1 VFFLLAGCWQAENT
15 GCKATQRLNG
25 GASLSAR
32 ICALAISSDIVATAA
47 LGRDGVIFLSASDLS
62 VQHANDVATK
72 MLEKLA
78 LGLKAGT
85 ALKQFLALLSRE
97 ATFTD
102 SNGVEAVRKA
112 LQEIGKKGEHDLP
125 PFSVSDVRI
134 AWRKSDGPAGL
145 IALQL
150 CDVTRSEAL
159 ARNLSDHK
167 FFIQH
172 LIDVLP
178 IPIYVKNIDGIIN
191 RCNTAFSDFIGCKLD
206 AVLGRKSSDV
216 APAMLDATMN
226 RMEQPLLK
234 AEGNVRDEITFERE
248 DGTPKAAIFAASTL
262 KTPSGAIGGTIG
274 SLIDIT
280 SLKKAEAEVA
290 GAAARLTDILQK
302 APIGVGISDRETGKF
317 LFFNKTF
324 VELLGI
330 EVGNREDTAKDDLDD
345 ANPKMTLTDAT
356 DSILLSERYR
366 EKSLFEM
373 DAMGELH
380 DVELRI
386 RPTGAKEARWLRTSL
401 EPLPFEGQEAVLW
414 WVADITKQKMASR
427 ELQNKANNDELT
439 GLANRARFM
448 QKLNHC
454 ESVLRGTD
462 TPAAVFLLDLDGFKQ
477 VNDTLGH
484 AAGDWVLIETAR
496 RLVRAARR
504 ADEVARLGGDEFTM
518 VFINKGRAAEMTKIA
533 GAILKAMAEPYVW
546 EGKPCP
552 IGASIGI
559 SVFDGGF
566 CDMSEQLRRADKAMY
581 EAKLAGKGRYVVYDA
596 EKDVDLNED

>member
-1 VFFLLAGCWQAENT
+1 M
-15 GCKATQRLNG
+15 
-25 GASLSAR
+25 
-32 ICALAISSDIVATAA
+32 AISSDIVATAA
-47 LGRDGVIFLSASDLS
+47 LGRDGIIFLSANDLS
-62 VQHANDVATK
+62 VQHANNVATK
-72 MLEKLA
+72 MLEKL
-78 LGLKAGT
+78 LPGLKTGT

-97 ATFTD
+97 ANFTD
-102 SNGVEAVRKA
+102 SDGVEAVRKA
-112 LQEIGKKGEHDLP
+112 LQEIGKTGERDLP
-125 PFSVSDVRI
+125 PFSVGDVRI
-134 AWRKSDGPAGL
+134 SWRKTDGPADL
-145 IALQL
+145 VVLQL
-150 CDVTRSEAL
+150 RDVTRSEAL
-159 ARNLSDHK
+159 ARALTDHK

-172 LIDVLP
+172 LIDALP
-178 IPIYVKNIDGIIN
+178 IPIYVKNIDGVIN
-191 RCNTAFSDFIGCKLD
+191 RCNSAFSDFIGCKLD
-206 AVLGRKSSDV
+206 AVLGRKSSEV
-216 APAMLDATMN
+216 TPAMLDATMN
-226 RMEQPLLK
+226 NKEKPLLV
-234 AEGNVRDEITFERE
+234 AEGNVRDEISFERE
-248 DGTPKAAIFAASTL
+248 DGTAKAAIFAASTL

-330 EVGNREDTAKDDLDD
+330 ETGDSQNVAEEDVDQKV
-345 ANPKMTLTDAT
+345 PLTDAT

-454 ESVLRGTD
+454 ESVLRGTE

-484 AAGDWVLIETAR
+484 AAGDWVLVETAR
-496 RLVRAARR
+496 RLVRVGRR

-518 VFINKGRAAEMTKIA
+518 VFVNKGRAAEMIKMA
-533 GAILKAMAEPYVW
+533 DEILKALAEPYIW
-546 EGKPCP
+546 EGKTCP

-581 EAKLAGKGRYVVYDA
+581 QAKLAGKGQYALYDA
-596 EKDVDLNED
+596 DADIDLHDD

>member
-1 VFFLLAGCWQAENT
+1 M
-15 GCKATQRLNG
+15 
-25 GASLSAR
+25 
-32 ICALAISSDIVATAA
+32 AISSDIVATAA
-47 LGRDGVIFLSASDLS
+47 LGRDGIIFLSANDLS
-62 VQHANDVATK
+62 VQHANNVATK
-72 MLEKLA
+72 MLEKL
-78 LGLKAGT
+78 LPGLKTGT

-97 ATFTD
+97 ANFTD
-102 SNGVEAVRKA
+102 SDGVEAVRKA
-112 LQEIGKKGEHDLP
+112 LQEIGKTGERDLP
-125 PFSVSDVRI
+125 PFSVGDVRI
-134 AWRKSDGPAGL
+134 FWRKTDGPADL
-145 IALQL
+145 VVLQL
-150 CDVTRSEAL
+150 RDVTRSEAL
-159 ARNLSDHK
+159 ARALTDHK

-172 LIDVLP
+172 LIDALP
-178 IPIYVKNIDGIIN
+178 IPIYVKNIDGVIN
-191 RCNTAFSDFIGCKLD
+191 RCNSAFSDFIGCKLD
-206 AVLGRKSSDV
+206 AVLGRKSSEV
-216 APAMLDATMN
+216 TPAMLDATMN
-226 RMEQPLLK
+226 NKEKPLLV
-234 AEGNVRDEITFERE
+234 AEGNVRDEISFERE
-248 DGTPKAAIFAASTL
+248 DGTAKAAIFAASTL

-330 EVGNREDTAKDDLDD
+330 ETGDSQNVAEEDVDQKV
-345 ANPKMTLTDAT
+345 PLTDAT

-414 WVADITKQKMASR
+414 WVSDITKQKMASR

-454 ESVLRGTD
+454 ESVLRGTE

-484 AAGDWVLIETAR
+484 AAGDWVLVETAR
-496 RLVRAARR
+496 RLVRVGRR

-518 VFINKGRAAEMTKIA
+518 VFVNKGRAAEMIKMA
-533 GAILKAMAEPYVW
+533 DEILKALAEPYIW
-546 EGKPCP
+546 EGKTCP

-581 EAKLAGKGRYVVYDA
+581 QAKLAGKGQYALYDA
-596 EKDVDLNED
+596 DADIDLHDD

>member
-1 VFFLLAGCWQAENT
+1 M
-15 GCKATQRLNG
+15 
-25 GASLSAR
+25 
-32 ICALAISSDIVATAA
+32 AISSDIVATAA
-47 LGRDGVIFLSASDLS
+47 LGRDGIIFLSANDLS
-62 VQHANDVATK
+62 VQHANNVATK
-72 MLEKLA
+72 MLEKL
-78 LGLKAGT
+78 LPGLKTGT

-97 ATFTD
+97 ANFTD
-102 SNGVEAVRKA
+102 SDGVEAVRKA
-112 LQEIGKKGEHDLP
+112 LQEIGKTGERDLP
-125 PFSVSDVRI
+125 PFSVGDVRI
-134 AWRKSDGPAGL
+134 SWRKTDGPADL
-145 IALQL
+145 VVLQL
-150 CDVTRSEAL
+150 RDVTRSEAL
-159 ARNLSDHK
+159 ARALTDHK

-172 LIDVLP
+172 LIDALP
-178 IPIYVKNIDGIIN
+178 IPIYVKNIDGVIN
-191 RCNTAFSDFIGCKLD
+191 RCNSAFSDFIGCKLD
-206 AVLGRKSSDV
+206 AVLGRKSSEV
-216 APAMLDATMN
+216 TPAMLDATMN
-226 RMEQPLLK
+226 NKEKPLLV
-234 AEGNVRDEITFERE
+234 AEGNVRDEISFERE
-248 DGTPKAAIFAASTL
+248 DGTAKAAIFAASTL

-330 EVGNREDTAKDDLDD
+330 ETGDSQNVAEEDVDQKV
-345 ANPKMTLTDAT
+345 PLTDAT

-414 WVADITKQKMASR
+414 WVSDITKQKMASR

-454 ESVLRGTD
+454 ESVLRGTE

-484 AAGDWVLIETAR
+484 AAGDWVLVETAR
-496 RLVRAARR
+496 RLVRVGRR

-518 VFINKGRAAEMTKIA
+518 VFVNKGRAAEMIKMA
-533 GAILKAMAEPYVW
+533 DEILKALAEPYIW
-546 EGKPCP
+546 EGKTCP

-581 EAKLAGKGRYVVYDA
+581 QAKLAGKGQYALYDA
-596 EKDVDLNED
+596 DADIDLHDD

>member
-1 VFFLLAGCWQAENT
+1 M
-15 GCKATQRLNG
+15 
-25 GASLSAR
+25 LSK
-32 ICALAISSDIVATAA
+32 V
-47 LGRDGVIFLSASDLS
+47 S
-62 VQHANDVATK
+62 V
-72 MLEKLA
+72 
-78 LGLKAGT
+78 GLKSGT

-97 ATFTD
+97 VTFVD
-102 SNGVEAVRKA
+102 SDGVEAVRKA
-112 LQEIGKKGEHDLP
+112 LSQIGKKGEQELP
-125 PFSVSDVRI
+125 GFSVGDVRVS
-134 AWRKSDGPAGL
+134 WRKVDGPSGMPVLMLRDITRAEAMTR
-145 IALQL
+145 AL
-150 CDVTRSEAL
+150 T
-159 ARNLSDHK
+159 DHK

-178 IPIYVKNIDGIIN
+178 IPIYVKNLEGVIN
-191 RCNTAFSDFIGCKLD
+191 RCNTAFSALIGSKLD
-206 AVLGRKSSDV
+206 AVLGRKSADV
-216 APAMLDATMN
+216 APAQLDKTMQSK
-226 RMEQPLLK
+226 EKPLLTS
-234 AEGNVRDEITFERE
+234 EGNISEEITFENH
-248 DGTPKAAIFAASTL
+248 DGTEKTAIFAASTL
-262 KTPSGAIGGTIG
+262 KTPSGVIGGTIG

-317 LFFNKTF
+317 LFFNRTF
-324 VELLGI
+324 IELLGLKV
-330 EVGNREDTAKDDLDD
+330 EADGEGTKNADTPDSMKKTL
-345 ANPKMTLTDAT
+345 LTDAT

-386 RPTGAKEARWLRTSL
+386 RPQGAKEARWLKTSL
-401 EPLPFEGQEAVLW
+401 EPVPFEGREAVLW
-414 WVADITKQKMASR
+414 WVADITKQKMAAR

-454 ESVLRGTD
+454 ESVLRGTE

-484 AAGDWVLIETAR
+484 AAGDYVLVETAR
-496 RLVRAARR
+496 RLVRVGRR
-504 ADEVARLGGDEFTM
+504 ADEIARLGGDEFTL
-518 VFINKGRAAEMTKIA
+518 VFVNKGRGPEMAKMAEE
-533 GAILKAMAEPYVW
+533 ILKALAEPYVW
-546 EGKPCP
+546 QGKPCP

-566 CDMSEQLRRADKAMY
+566 CDMNEQLRRADKAMY
-581 EAKLAGKGRYVVYDA
+581 QVKLAGKGNYAIYDA
-596 EKDVDLNED
+596 AKDTDLIEE

>member
-1 VFFLLAGCWQAENT
+1 M
-15 GCKATQRLNG
+15 
-25 GASLSAR
+25 
-32 ICALAISSDIVATAA
+32 VATAA
-47 LGRDGVIFLSASDLS
+47 LGRDGVIFLSPDDLS
-62 VQHANDVATK
+62 VQHANAVATK
-72 MLEKLA
+72 LLSKVA
-78 LGLKAGT
+78 VGLKAGT

-97 ATFTD
+97 ASFSD
-102 SNGVEAVRKA
+102 SDGVEAVRKA
-112 LQEIGKKGEHDLP
+112 LQQIGKPGVHDLP
-125 PFSVSDVRI
+125 SFNVGDVRI
-134 AWRKSDGPAGL
+134 NWHKADGPSGL
-145 IALQL
+145 TALL
-150 CDVTRSEAL
+150 LHDVTRSEGL

-178 IPIYVKNIDGIIN
+178 IPIYVKNIEGVIN
-191 RCNTAFSDFIGCKLD
+191 RCNTAFADLFGRKLE
-206 AVLGRKSSDV
+206 AVLGRKSADV
-216 APAMLDATMN
+216 APAMLDAIMN
-226 RMEQPLLK
+226 SKEKPLLLS
-234 AEGNVRDEITFERE
+234 ESNIRDEITFEQE
-248 DGTPKAAIFAASTL
+248 DGTPRAAIFAASTL
-262 KTPSGAIGGTIG
+262 KAPSGAIGGTIG

-302 APIGVGISDRETGKF
+302 APIGVGISDRATGNF
-317 LFFNKTF
+317 LFFNQTF

-330 EVGNREDTAKDDLDD
+330 EVNSSTLDLPDDIASPTD
-345 ANPKMTLTDAT
+345 ASLPLTDAT

-401 EPLPFEGQEAVLW
+401 EPLPFEGREAVLW

-454 ESVLRGTD
+454 ESVLRGTE

-484 AAGDWVLIETAR
+484 AAGDWVLVETAR
-496 RLVRAARR
+496 RLVRVGRR

-518 VFINKGRAAEMTKIA
+518 VFVNKGRAAEMTKIA
-533 GAILKAMAEPYVW
+533 GDILKAMAEPYVW
-546 EGKPCP
+546 EGKTCP

-581 EAKLAGKGRYVVYDA
+581 QAKLAGKGQYIVYDGA
-596 EKDVDLNED
+596 MDVDLNDD

>member
-1 VFFLLAGCWQAENT
+1 MPT
-15 GCKATQRLNG
+15 GRTGRFIFIMCLNRECALT
-25 GASLSAR
+25 GAV
-32 ICALAISSDIVATAA
+32 CALAISSDIVATAA
-47 LGRDGVIFLSASDLS
+47 LGRDGIIFLSANDLS
-62 VQHANDVATK
+62 VQHANNVATK
-72 MLEKLA
+72 MLEKL
-78 LGLKAGT
+78 LPGLKTGT

-97 ATFTD
+97 ANFTD
-102 SNGVEAVRKA
+102 SDGVEAVRKA
-112 LQEIGKKGEHDLP
+112 LQEIGKTGERDLP
-125 PFSVSDVRI
+125 PFSVGDVRI
-134 AWRKSDGPAGL
+134 SWRKTDGPADL
-145 IALQL
+145 VVLQL
-150 CDVTRSEAL
+150 RDVTRSEAL
-159 ARNLSDHK
+159 ARALTDHK

-172 LIDVLP
+172 LIDALP
-178 IPIYVKNIDGIIN
+178 IPIYVKNIDGVIN
-191 RCNTAFSDFIGCKLD
+191 RCNSAFSDFIGCKLD
-206 AVLGRKSSDV
+206 AVLGRKSSEV
-216 APAMLDATMN
+216 TPAMLDATMN
-226 RMEQPLLK
+226 NKEKLLLV
-234 AEGNVRDEITFERE
+234 AEGNVRDEISFERK
-248 DGTPKAAIFAASTL
+248 DGTAKAAIFAASTL

-330 EVGNREDTAKDDLDD
+330 ETGDSQNVAEEDVDQKV
-345 ANPKMTLTDAT
+345 PLTDAT

-414 WVADITKQKMASR
+414 WVSDITKQKMASR

-454 ESVLRGTD
+454 ESVLRGTE

-484 AAGDWVLIETAR
+484 AAGDWVLVETAR
-496 RLVRAARR
+496 RLVRVGRR

-518 VFINKGRAAEMTKIA
+518 VFVNKGRAAEMIKMA
-533 GAILKAMAEPYVW
+533 DEILKALAEPYIW
-546 EGKPCP
+546 EGKTCP

-581 EAKLAGKGRYVVYDA
+581 QAKLAGKGQYALYDA
-596 EKDVDLNED
+596 DADIDLHDD

>member
-1 VFFLLAGCWQAENT
+1 MCLNRECALT
-15 GCKATQRLNG
+15 GAV
-25 GASLSAR
+25 
-32 ICALAISSDIVATAA
+32 CALAISSDIVATAA
-47 LGRDGVIFLSASDLS
+47 LGRDGIIFLSANDLS
-62 VQHANDVATK
+62 VQHANNVATK
-72 MLEKLA
+72 MLEKL
-78 LGLKAGT
+78 LPGLKTGT

-97 ATFTD
+97 ANFTD
-102 SNGVEAVRKA
+102 SDGVEAVRKA
-112 LQEIGKKGEHDLP
+112 LQEIGKTGERDLP
-125 PFSVSDVRI
+125 PFSVGDVRI
-134 AWRKSDGPAGL
+134 SWRKTDGPADL
-145 IALQL
+145 VVLQL
-150 CDVTRSEAL
+150 RDVTRSEAL
-159 ARNLSDHK
+159 ARALTDHK

-172 LIDVLP
+172 LIDALP
-178 IPIYVKNIDGIIN
+178 IPIYVKNIDGVIN
-191 RCNTAFSDFIGCKLD
+191 RCNSAFSDFIGCKLD
-206 AVLGRKSSDV
+206 AVLGRKSSEV
-216 APAMLDATMN
+216 TPAMLDATMN
-226 RMEQPLLK
+226 NKEKPLLV
-234 AEGNVRDEITFERE
+234 AEGNVRDEISFERE
-248 DGTPKAAIFAASTL
+248 DGTAKAAIFAASTL

-330 EVGNREDTAKDDLDD
+330 ETGDSQNVAEEDVDQKV
-345 ANPKMTLTDAT
+345 PLTDAT

-454 ESVLRGTD
+454 ESVLRGTE

-484 AAGDWVLIETAR
+484 AAGDWVLVETAR
-496 RLVRAARR
+496 RLVRVGRR

-518 VFINKGRAAEMTKIA
+518 VFVNKGRAAEMIKMA
-533 GAILKAMAEPYVW
+533 DEILKALAEPYIW
-546 EGKPCP
+546 EGKTCP

-581 EAKLAGKGRYVVYDA
+581 QAKLAGKGQYALYDA
-596 EKDVDLNED
+596 DADIDLHDD

>member
-1 VFFLLAGCWQAENT
+1 MPT
-15 GCKATQRLNG
+15 GRTGRFIFIMCLNRECALT
-25 GASLSAR
+25 GAV
-32 ICALAISSDIVATAA
+32 CALAISSDIVATAA
-47 LGRDGVIFLSASDLS
+47 LGRDGIIFLSANDLS
-62 VQHANDVATK
+62 VQHANNVATK
-72 MLEKLA
+72 MLEKL
-78 LGLKAGT
+78 LPGLKTGT

-97 ATFTD
+97 ANFTD
-102 SNGVEAVRKA
+102 SDGVEAVRKA
-112 LQEIGKKGEHDLP
+112 LQEIGKTGERDLP
-125 PFSVSDVRI
+125 PFSVGDVRI
-134 AWRKSDGPAGL
+134 SWRKTDGPADL
-145 IALQL
+145 VVLQL
-150 CDVTRSEAL
+150 RDVTRSEAL
-159 ARNLSDHK
+159 ARALTDHK

-172 LIDVLP
+172 LIDALP
-178 IPIYVKNIDGIIN
+178 IPIYVKNIDGVIN
-191 RCNTAFSDFIGCKLD
+191 RCNSAFSDFIGCKLD
-206 AVLGRKSSDV
+206 AVLGRKSSEV
-216 APAMLDATMN
+216 TPAMLDATMN
-226 RMEQPLLK
+226 NKEKPLLV
-234 AEGNVRDEITFERE
+234 AEGNVRDEISFERE
-248 DGTPKAAIFAASTL
+248 DGTAKAAIFAASTL

-330 EVGNREDTAKDDLDD
+330 ETGDSQNVAEEDVDQKV
-345 ANPKMTLTDAT
+345 PLTDAT

-454 ESVLRGTD
+454 ESVLRGTE

-484 AAGDWVLIETAR
+484 AAGDWVLVETAR
-496 RLVRAARR
+496 RLVRVGRR

-518 VFINKGRAAEMTKIA
+518 VFVNKGRAAEMIKMA
-533 GAILKAMAEPYVW
+533 DEILKALAEPYIW
-546 EGKPCP
+546 EGKTCP

-581 EAKLAGKGRYVVYDA
+581 QAKLAGKGQYALYDA
-596 EKDVDLNED
+596 DADIDLHDD

>member
-1 VFFLLAGCWQAENT
+1 M
-15 GCKATQRLNG
+15 
-25 GASLSAR
+25 
-32 ICALAISSDIVATAA
+32 AISSDIVATAA
-47 LGRDGVIFLSASDLS
+47 LARDGIIFLSASDLS
-62 VQHANDVATK
+62 IQHANPHALD
-72 MLEKLA
+72 MLAKVS
-78 LGLKAGT
+78 LGLKPGT

-97 ATFTD
+97 VKFDD
-102 SNGVEAVRKA
+102 SDGVEAVRKA
-112 LQEIGKKGEHDLP
+112 LSQIGKKGEQELP
-125 PFSVSDVRI
+125 GFGVGDIRVSWCKV
-134 AWRKSDGPAGL
+134 DGPSGMQVL
-145 IALQL
+145 MLRDI
-150 CDVTRSEAL
+150 TRSEAMTRAL
-159 ARNLSDHK
+159 TDHK

-178 IPIYVKNIDGIIN
+178 IPIYVKNLEGVIN
-191 RCNTAFSDFIGCKLD
+191 RCNTAFSALIGSKLD
-206 AVLGRKSSDV
+206 AVLGRKSADV
-216 APAMLDATMN
+216 APTQLDKTMQSK
-226 RMEQPLLK
+226 EKPLLTR
-234 AEGNVRDEITFERE
+234 EGNISEEITFENHE
-248 DGTPKAAIFAASTL
+248 GMEKTAIFAASTL
-262 KTPSGAIGGTIG
+262 KTPGGVIGGTIG

-317 LFFNKTF
+317 LFFNRTF
-324 VELLGI
+324 IELLGLKVDSDG
-330 EVGNREDTAKDDLDD
+330 EGDDD
-345 ANPKMTLTDAT
+345 ADTPEEMKKKLLTDAT

-386 RPTGAKEARWLRTSL
+386 RPQGAKEARWLKTSL
-401 EPLPFEGQEAVLW
+401 EPVPFEGREAVLW
-414 WVADITKQKMASR
+414 WVADITKQKMAAR

-454 ESVLRGTD
+454 ESVLRGTE

-484 AAGDWVLIETAR
+484 AAGDYVLVETAR
-496 RLVRAARR
+496 RLVRVARR
-504 ADEVARLGGDEFTM
+504 ADEISRLGGDEFTM
-518 VFINKGRAAEMTKIA
+518 VFVNKGRAPEMAKMA
-533 GAILKAMAEPYVW
+533 DEILKALAEPYVW
-546 EGKPCP
+546 QGKPCP

-566 CDMSEQLRRADKAMY
+566 CDMNEQLRRADKAMY
-581 EAKLAGKGRYVVYDA
+581 QVKLAGKGKYAIYDA
-596 EKDVDLNED
+596 ARDADLIEE

>member
-1 VFFLLAGCWQAENT
+1 MLDKV
-15 GCKATQRLNG
+15 
-25 GASLSAR
+25 
-32 ICALAISSDIVATAA
+32 AI
-47 LGRDGVIFLSASDLS
+47 
-62 VQHANDVATK
+62 
-72 MLEKLA
+72 
-78 LGLKAGT
+78 GLKSGT

-97 ATFTD
+97 AKFVD
-102 SNGVEAVRKA
+102 SDGVEAVRKA
-112 LQEIGKKGEHDLP
+112 LSEIGKKGEHDLP
-125 PFSVSDVRI
+125 AFIVGETRI
-134 AWRKSDGPAGL
+134 SWRRIDGPSNL
-145 IALQL
+145 VVLMLRDI
-150 CDVTRSEAL
+150 TRSEAMTRTL
-159 ARNLSDHK
+159 NDHK

-178 IPIYVKNIDGIIN
+178 IPIYVKNLDGVIN
-191 RCNTAFSDFIGCKLD
+191 RCNTAFSELIGSKLD

-216 APAMLDATMN
+216 APAKLDATMKAK
-226 RMEQPLLK
+226 EKPLLTK
-234 AEGNVRDEITFERE
+234 EGNISDEITFASL
-248 DGTPKAAIFAASTL
+248 DGSEKAAIFAASTL

-317 LFFNKTF
+317 LFFNQTF
-324 VELLGI
+324 IELLGV
-330 EVGNREDTAKDDLDD
+330 EVESPAGADGAEPAEVSNKT
-345 ANPKMTLTDAT
+345 PITDAT

-366 EKSLFEM
+366 EKSLLEM

-386 RPTGAKEARWLRTSL
+386 RPQGAKEARWLRTSL
-401 EPLPFEGQEAVLW
+401 EPLPFEGREAVLW
-414 WVADITKQKMASR
+414 WVADITKQKMAAR

-454 ESVLRGTD
+454 ESVLRGTE

-484 AAGDWVLIETAR
+484 AAGDWVLVETAR
-496 RLVRAARR
+496 RLVRVARR
-504 ADEVARLGGDEFTM
+504 ADEVARLGGDEFTL
-518 VFINKGRAAEMTKIA
+518 VFVNKGKAAEMAKMA
-533 GAILKAMAEPYVW
+533 DEILKSLAEPYVW
-546 EGKPCP
+546 EGKVCP

-581 EAKLAGKGRYVVYDA
+581 QAKLAGKGQYALYDV
-596 EKDVDLNED
+596 EKDVDLIEE